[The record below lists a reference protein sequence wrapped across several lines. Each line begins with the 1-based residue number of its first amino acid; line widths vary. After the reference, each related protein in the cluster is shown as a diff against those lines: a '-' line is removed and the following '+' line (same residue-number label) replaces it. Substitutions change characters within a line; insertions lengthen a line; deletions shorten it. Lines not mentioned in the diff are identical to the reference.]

1 MFDFRYHV
9 ASLVAV
15 FLALVIGILVGVGIA
30 DRGVR
35 EDALRRDL
43 ANARSQLDQAQ
54 GKSAFLVRQQKA
66 TQDFVD
72 SSYPALMAHR
82 LDGKRIALVFVGS
95 VDDDVRSSVQKAV
108 GDAGGKVAFMRAL
121 KLPVDRKTMQSA
133 LARRRQLIASYAG
146 DDGLG
151 KLGQGLAQELVS
163 GGDTPLWNAV
173 GTKLIEEQTGK
184 YGKADGVVVTRTVGP
199 QQRPDRPL
207 PERPLRRSRRRRASR
222 PWASRARTRRRP
234 PSPSCATPASR
245 RSTTSSS
252 RPAASR
258 SRCSSRAGR
267 AGATASATEDDALMP
282 PIDPGWLTPS
292 SSPRATRRSASAR
305 RSPRCASSFRKRRS
319 SSPTT
324 ARAMRPRRARRRRG
338 RGSCACRGAAR
349 ARRSPRPSARRRR
362 GGCSLP
368 TPT

>member
-54 GKSAFLVRQQKA
+54 GKSAFLERQQKA

-82 LDGKRIALVFVGS
+82 LDGKRIALLFVGS
-95 VDDDVRSSVQKAV
+95 VDEDVRSSVQKAV

-151 KLGQGLAQELVS
+151 KLGQGLAQELVA
-163 GGDTPLWNAV
+163 GGETPLWNAV

-184 YGKADGVVVTRTVGP
+184 FGKADGVVVTRTVGP
-199 QQRPDRPL
+199 QHGPTGRF
-207 PERPLRRSRRRRASR
+207 LRGLYAGLGTGSV
-222 PWASRARTRRRP
+222 
-234 PSPSCATPASR
+234 PAVGVESSDA
-245 RSTTSSS
+245 STTAVAVL
-252 RPAASR
+252 RAADLSTVDDLEQPT
-258 SRCSSRAGR
+258 GR
-267 AGATASATEDDALMP
+267 LALALLLEGGQGGRYGLREEDDALMP
-282 PIDPGWLTPS
+282 PINPVG
-292 SSPRATRRSASAR
+292 
-305 RSPRCASSFRKRRS
+305 
-319 SSPTT
+319 
-324 ARAMRPRRARRRRG
+324 
-338 RGSCACRGAAR
+338 
-349 ARRSPRPSARRRR
+349 
-362 GGCSLP
+362 
-368 TPT
+368 

>member
-43 ANARSQLDQAQ
+43 TNARSQLDQAQ
-54 GKSAFLVRQQKA
+54 GKSAFLERQQKA

-151 KLGQGLAQELVS
+151 KLGQGLAQELVD
-163 GGDTPLWNAV
+163 GG
-173 GTKLIEEQTGK
+173 EQTGQC
-184 YGKADGVVVTRTVGP
+184 GTADGVVATRTVGP
-199 QQRPDRPL
+199 PRGPTGRFL
-207 PERPLRRSRRRRASR
+207 NGLYAGLGTASV
-222 PWASRARTRRRP
+222 
-234 PSPSCATPASR
+234 PAVGVESSDA
-245 RSTTSSS
+245 STTAVAVL
-252 RPAASR
+252 RAAGLSTVDDLEQPT
-258 SRCSSRAGR
+258 GR
-267 AGATASATEDDALMP
+267 LALALLLEGGPGGRYGLREEDDALMP
-282 PIDPGWLTPS
+282 PIDPVG
-292 SSPRATRRSASAR
+292 
-305 RSPRCASSFRKRRS
+305 
-319 SSPTT
+319 
-324 ARAMRPRRARRRRG
+324 
-338 RGSCACRGAAR
+338 
-349 ARRSPRPSARRRR
+349 
-362 GGCSLP
+362 
-368 TPT
+368 

>member
-30 DRGVR
+30 GRGVR

-43 ANARSQLDQAQ
+43 ANARSQLDQSQ
-54 GKSAFLVRQQKA
+54 GKSAFLERRQKA

-72 SSYPALMAHR
+72 ESYPALMAHR

-151 KLGQGLAQELVS
+151 KLGQGLAQELVA

-173 GTKLIEEQTGK
+173 GPRLIEEQTGRF
-184 YGKADGVVVTRTVGP
+184 GKADGVVVTRTVGP
-199 QQRPDRPL
+199 QRGPTGRFL
-207 PERPLRRSRRRRASR
+207 KGLYAGLGTASV
-222 PWASRARTRRRP
+222 
-234 PSPSCATPASR
+234 PAVGVESSDA
-245 RSTTSSS
+245 STTAVAVL
-252 RPAASR
+252 RD
-258 SRCSSRAGR
+258 AGLSTVDDLEQPTGR
-267 AGATASATEDDALMP
+267 LALALLLEGGPSGRYGLREEDDALMP
-282 PIDPGWLTPS
+282 PI
-292 SSPRATRRSASAR
+292 SPV
-305 RSPRCASSFRKRRS
+305 
-319 SSPTT
+319 
-324 ARAMRPRRARRRRG
+324 G
-338 RGSCACRGAAR
+338 
-349 ARRSPRPSARRRR
+349 
-362 GGCSLP
+362 
-368 TPT
+368 